1 MKATERIDLM
11 FCRRLDLF
19 TDVRIDFSWP
29 IESGSDHHTTSKV
42 NAVHELKKGVTVTN
56 SRCSCATLC
65 CTKMCFA
72 VQWQWQ
78 WQWIGATYLSHW
90 WAELELALPLLDP

>member
-1 MKATERIDLM
+1 
-11 FCRRLDLF
+11 
-19 TDVRIDFSWP
+19 
-29 IESGSDHHTTSKV
+29 
-42 NAVHELKKGVTVTN
+42 
-56 SRCSCATLC
+56 
-65 CTKMCFA
+65 MCFA